1 LTGPNASKKKSVGQG
16 KRTSCAE
23 CRCAISSKV
32 TSAKL
37 FSFLAFKFVQKKKKF
52 GFFFFG
58 K

>member
-1 LTGPNASKKKSVGQG
+1 MLPKKKSVGQR

-37 FSFLAFKFVQKKKKF
+37 FSFLAFKFVQKKIF
-52 GFFFFG
+52 LVFFFFFFG